1 MFQRERDVLAAI
13 AAKLADLPSVLQAI
27 AYGSRIR
34 GEERADSDFDILVVV
49 AGKDRAVKDALRDL
63 FYRYEL
69 ESGLSFSVAIL
80 TRDDIAMNE
89 RLGSPFLKTVK
100 SQGVAFYDAQ
110 SRREAR
116 PVAVPARQ
124 S

>member
-13 AAKLADLPSVLQAI
+13 AEKLADIPSVLQAI
-27 AYGSRIR
+27 VYGSRIR
-34 GEERADSDFDILVVV
+34 GEERADSDLDILVVV
-49 AGKDRAVKDALRDL
+49 AEKDRAVKDVLRDL
-63 FYRYEL
+63 FYQYEL
-69 ESGLSFSVAIL
+69 ESDLSFSVAIL

-89 RLGSPFLKTVK
+89 QIGSPFLKTVK
-100 SQGVAFYDAQ
+100 SEGVAFYDAQ

-116 PVAVPARQ
+116 AVAVPARQ